1 MLLRADRGS
10 SALLTVLFF
19 CVDVVLHRVLL
30 HLARND
36 YSAAF
41 AQSHALLLAHP
52 SSLPVVNNFAVVSLY
67 YNANSSNNSGGGGGV
82 GSVPVP
88 VSSGSDSILSAG
100 GMGAGIQALEGLIR
114 ADPTRNLT
122 EATLSNLRA
131 LYDLSSSN
139 PALKRRMLDGLVL
152 NYGDD
157 SLDAQ

>member
-1 MLLRADRGS
+1 LLPV
-10 SALLTVLFF
+10 LVLFL
-19 CVDVVLHRVLL
+19 CRVLL

-67 YNANSSNNSGGGGGV
+67 YNANSSNSTTGGGGGGV

-88 VSSGSDSILSAG
+88 VSSGSDSVLSAG